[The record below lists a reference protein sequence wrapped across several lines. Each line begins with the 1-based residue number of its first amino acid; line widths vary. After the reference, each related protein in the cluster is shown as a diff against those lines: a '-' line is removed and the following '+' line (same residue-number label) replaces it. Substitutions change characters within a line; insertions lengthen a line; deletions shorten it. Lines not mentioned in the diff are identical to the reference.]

1 MAIFL
6 SSNNNKPNSDGI
18 KKVEEVSQHHDSNN
32 KSTESKNMNEA
43 LNSIPFSIPVGMGNC
58 RHDSSDVWNNPFMYI
73 ILLALLGPQGF
84 GGFGRNGFGGVGMT
98 PAGAEIAGSLGANI
112 DAARAKIAEVAG
124 MVESGKCDL
133 KGIES
138 ALGNLGLRAENT
150 KDLLINVLG
159 RLSDEVSRGNADL
172 ASKICECCCTTKSMI
187 QDSTYKIG
195 DRICGVEKE
204 ILRGTSD
211 VNQNLAGLGFAVER
225 NAGQLQNSMTQGM
238 ASLGYN
244 QERIGNAVTNAVNT
258 GFCQTNQL
266 LSKGFSDIGYLSEK
280 NTSAILAEIVNQGN
294 LSRSQ
299 ALELHNI
306 DIVAQKDA
314 EIAKL
319 VAKNEEAQR
328 NAQTAYIISQLK
340 TTSSSST

>member
-112 DAARAKIAEVAG
+112 DAARTKIAEVAG

-133 KGIES
+133 SEIQNTLGSLGIRVDS
-138 ALGNLGLRAENT
+138 VKDTVIGALAALDKTVMQGNF
-150 KDLLINVLG
+150 DI
-159 RLSDEVSRGNADL
+159 
-172 ASKICECCCTTKSMI
+172 ASKICDCCCKT
-187 QDSTYKIG
+187 G
-195 DRICGVEKE
+195 ERICNVEKE
-204 ILRGTSD
+204 ILRGTAD

-340 TTSSSST
+340 TTTTPTT